1 MIFTPTTRQQLA
13 LEAVLDIAYHSL
25 DNLVQSSDITARQAI
40 PRRSL
45 EPVLQH
51 LTRAGILAGV
61 RGPRGGYRLARE
73 KRRITVADVFR
84 AVNGADE
91 ASEANRPDQNSAND
105 YSLGAR
111 ILMPL
116 WHEVSQEVQSGL
128 EKITLESLCSQAQKL
143 GIKSQARRSSDFTI

>member
-25 DNLVQSSDITARQAI
+25 DNLVQSSDITARQTI

-45 EPVLQH
+45 EPVLQQM
-51 LTRAGILAGV
+51 TRAGILAGV
-61 RGPRGGYRLARE
+61 RGPRGGYRLAKE

-84 AVNGADE
+84 AVNGMADE
-91 ASEANRPDQNSAND
+91 SANPDQDQQPAND
-105 YSLGAR
+105 YSLGTK
-111 ILMPL
+111 ILTPL
-116 WHEVSQEVQSGL
+116 WHEVSQELQSQL

-143 GIKSQARRSSDFTI
+143 GIKSQSRRSSDFTI